1 MKDQRQ
7 TNKKRKINWIKIVT
21 TIWEL
26 KEPIREGAEFVWE
39 ILKPFL

>member
-1 MKDQRQ
+1 MTEDRKED
-7 TNKKRKINWIKIVT
+7 KKRKINWVKIVT
-21 TIWEL
+21 TIWKL